1 MKDNDNIK
9 EIRNLQINKATQDSD
24 MQIHDLNDSSNQS
37 TFPSLLKLVNIT
49 ANVTANITA
58 VHKKTRKHQRITIG
72 LLACYEIFRKY
83 IRDLCSSKYVNVL
96 NHSFQISKHF

>member
-9 EIRNLQINKATQDSD
+9 EIRNLQKNKATQDSD

-49 ANVTANITA
+49 A
-58 VHKKTRKHQRITIG
+58 VHKKTR
-72 LLACYEIFRKY
+72 
-83 IRDLCSSKYVNVL
+83 
-96 NHSFQISKHF
+96 